1 MKRVRVGS
9 EQKADKMSEEPTG
22 LMIAEKFFG
31 LIAILIGA
39 ITVYYTYASPPD
51 PLPPGVPPGGWF
63 SGIFIIAGFVLIA
76 VGVFLM
82 LAKTE

>member
-1 MKRVRVGS
+1 
-9 EQKADKMSEEPTG
+9 MSEEPTG

-31 LIAILIGA
+31 LIALIVGVLM
-39 ITVYYTYASPPD
+39 VYYTYASPPD
-51 PLPPGVPPGGWF
+51 SLPPGVPPTWF
-63 SGIFIIAGFVLIA
+63 SGIFIIAGLALIA